1 MMAVP
6 AAALAAVLGATP
18 VLAAATW
25 TVQPGGPVSLTSARF
40 TLKDT
45 RTGAIL
51 RCPGQM
57 SGTLKS
63 GSGLPGTGIGSIT
76 AAGFP
81 QCGGGLPPKPD
92 VVAAALPWHVNV
104 LSYNATTG
112 VVTGRVSHVRILLKS
127 RPTEPCGAVV
137 DGTSGTAKDG
147 IVKFTYTNSTGTLQ
161 LLTGGGNLHFYNVQ
175 GCAGIINNGDPA
187 TVKAAFT
194 VSPTQAISSP

>member
-1 MMAVP
+1 MSRGRGFDPAVPAWDALDLVPRWEQSGEHLDHVRGPACGGRWPVAIRYARRMVAVP

-45 RTGAIL
+45 KTGAIL

-92 VVAAALPWHVNV
+92 VVAAALPWHLNV
-104 LSYNATTG
+104 ISYNATTG
-112 VVTGRVSHVRILLKS
+112 VVIGRVSHVRILLKS
-127 RPTEPCGAVV
+127 R
-137 DGTSGTAKDG
+137 
-147 IVKFTYTNSTGTLQ
+147 
-161 LLTGGGNLHFYNVQ
+161 
-175 GCAGIINNGDPA
+175 
-187 TVKAAFT
+187 
-194 VSPTQAISSP
+194 